1 MSVSGTAEGKTWLT
15 EMGLCHR
22 DKSGGIL
29 KELIWHGGRGWEYKY
44 YFRVRVRVSF
54 SAHLDDNIL
63 PANFKLQNA
72 LLT

>member
-29 KELIWHGGRGWEYKY
+29 KELIWHGRGGGNISITLGLGLGS
-44 YFRVRVRVSF
+44 VSV
-54 SAHLDDNIL
+54 LI
-63 PANFKLQNA
+63 
-72 LLT
+72 